1 MNPNSLLSPLST
13 LFFHTVEIFT
23 SYPHKSSSSNPL
35 TSPGSTL
42 AVAFLVALP
51 SSQRGPFSPSL
62 PHRDSLSSAPPFL
75 HAQQPTTQTRGL
87 GPMEAVVG
95 RKKETG
101 YLHVVVD
108 VVFCSEEMLS
118 ITLSGGT
125 DGMGSG
131 GREL

>member
-75 HAQQPTTQTRGL
+75 HAQQPTSPPCTAAAISSMHSSSHLLPSSSSRC
-87 GPMEAVVG
+87 PP
-95 RKKETG
+95 R
-101 YLHVVVD
+101 VVVFI
-108 VVFCSEEMLS
+108 V
-118 ITLSGGT
+118 
-125 DGMGSG
+125 
-131 GREL
+131 R